1 MEDRDLTDAAEILA
15 CARAQGVAVSLN
27 GDRIVLEGYR
37 PRPTWLVSVVSESKA
52 EIVAELRRTVGGGW
66 PWLFEERVSHVMRL
80 RNLPRVEAERVAYEM
95 VLVEFLNRNCADTP
109 SDRCAWCGTRDARL
123 HPAADRSGRTPFM
136 AAQLLLG
143 GMAGGPP
150 RRGDRHARRDGNH
163 GAELVKETGGTGRRQ

>member
-1 MEDRDLTDAAEILA
+1 VEDRDLTDAAEILA

-109 SDRCAWCGTRDARL
+109 SDRCAWCGKPETRDSILLPIGVGARHSWL
-123 HPAADRSGRTPFM
+123 H
-136 AAQLLLG
+136 
-143 GMAGGPP
+143 
-150 RRGDRHARRDGNH
+150 NCCW
-163 GAELVKETGGTGRRQ
+163 AEWREGRRAEAIAMLAGMGITEPSS